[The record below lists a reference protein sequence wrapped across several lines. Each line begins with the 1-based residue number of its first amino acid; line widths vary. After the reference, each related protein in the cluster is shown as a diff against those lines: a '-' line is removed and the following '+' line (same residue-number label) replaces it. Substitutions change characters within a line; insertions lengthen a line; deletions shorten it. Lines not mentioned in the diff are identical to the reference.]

1 MEHKLYRILLFVFG
15 TTILFSCENDDINKN
30 SGSEIIIISELK
42 EAVEMYSPNKFQNGY
57 TLIAP
62 LTSKNTYLIDMEG
75 YIVNRWTSEYTPNNS
90 VYLLEDGSLLRTE
103 KTGNNPVFSGDRGHG
118 GRIAKYSFDG
128 QLTWAWNYSSDQFCQ
143 HHDIEVMPN
152 GNILVIAWEIKTDQE
167 AHEIGKNPEYINPKG
182 VWPEH
187 IIEIEPMGA
196 SSAKIVWEWH
206 QWDHII
212 QDFDEEKDNFGNVTS
227 HPELIDIN
235 FSQSIDMDITH
246 FNSIDYIEEH
256 DLIVLSA
263 HHYSELWF
271 IDHSTTTAE
280 SATHEGGKRGKGGD
294 LVYRWG
300 NPQAYKNGLPSEQ
313 LSFLQ
318 HDAVWLDGLP
328 SNGGNLMFFN
338 NGDAIIDRAYSTVD
352 EIMLPIDENGNF
364 ELAANATNGPIS
376 VEWRFQQDDF
386 FSNVISGAQRLKNG
400 NTLICEGMKGML
412 HEVTTDKETVW
423 KYNLPLPKKTIFR
436 AYRYPKD
443 YPAFSGKLINRMEID
458 ME

>member
-1 MEHKLYRILLFVFG
+1 M
-15 TTILFSCENDDINKN
+15 
-30 SGSEIIIISELK
+30 SELK
-42 EAVEMYSPNKFQNGY
+42 EAIEMYSPNKFQNGY

-75 YIVNRWTSEYTPNNS
+75 YIVNKWTSEYTPNNS

-118 GRIAKYSFDG
+118 GRIAKYSFEG

-167 AHEIGKNPEYINPKG
+167 ALEIGKNPEYINPKG

-187 IIEIEPMGA
+187 IIEIEPTRA

-300 NPQAYKNGLPSEQ
+300 NPLAHKNGLPSEQ

-318 HDAVWLDGLP
+318 HDAVWLNGLP

-338 NGDAIIDRAYSTVD
+338 NGDATIDRAYSTVD

-364 ELAANATNGPIS
+364 KLAANATNGPIS

-443 YPAFSGKLINRMEID
+443 YPAFSGKLINRLEID